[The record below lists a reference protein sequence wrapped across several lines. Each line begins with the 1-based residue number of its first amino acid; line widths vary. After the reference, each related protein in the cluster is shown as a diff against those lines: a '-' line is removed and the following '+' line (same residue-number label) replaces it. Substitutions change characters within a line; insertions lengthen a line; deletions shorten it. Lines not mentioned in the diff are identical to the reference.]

1 MSLSN
6 YLVDAYTRRIAD
18 LEQGKKVRTTEDN
31 SLIKAVRRRLSHG
44 MDCRI
49 LVTGESGIGKSA
61 FALKIGEILNP
72 ELYVDDIEKAIAVG
86 VSFKALDFLKSTEL
100 PNGSLLDFDEPGQG
114 WFHRNFMSEASKMLA
129 QTFIGMRFQ
138 QHVTVLTI
146 PNVSLLDID
155 AVRLLSYHVHIE
167 GHGLAVVYR
176 MMDQRF
182 GGDPWRKTE
191 IDRMSFE
198 MPDIK
203 LWHRYEKRKFEFQR
217 ALYAKFR
224 KDLEAGEAPNYSN
237 REISDLVAFN
247 PEPYMKDGELHH
259 SLIQNAF
266 GIGINRA
273 YSVKTGAAQIIHA
286 KARELAQA
294 TPRDAHP

>member
-1 MSLSN
+1 MSLGN
-6 YLVDAYTRRIAD
+6 YLVDAYARRIAD
-18 LEQGKKVRTTEDN
+18 LEFRKKVHTAEDN
-31 SLIKAVRRRLSHG
+31 ELVRAVRSRLRNG

-49 LVTGESGIGKSA
+49 LVTGESGVGKSA
-61 FALKIGEILNP
+61 FALRMGEILNP
-72 ELYVDDIEKAIAVG
+72 DLYVSDIEKAISVG

-138 QHVTVLTI
+138 QHISVLTI

-167 GHGLAVVYR
+167 AHGRATVYR

-182 GGDPWRKTE
+182 GGDPWRKTQ
-191 IDRMSFE
+191 IDSMTYG

-203 LWHRYEKRKFEFQR
+203 LWHRYEKRKFDFQR
-217 ALYAKFR
+217 ALYSKFR
-224 KDLEAGEAPNYSN
+224 KELEAGEAPNFSN
-237 REISDLVAFN
+237 REIAELVAFK

-259 SLIQNAF
+259 ALIQNAF
-266 GIGINRA
+266 GVGINRA
-273 YSVKTGAAQIIHA
+273 YSIKAGAAQIINQ
-286 KARELAQA
+286 KAPQSPTVA
-294 TPRDAHP
+294 P

>member
-1 MSLSN
+1 MSLGDF
-6 YLVDAYTRRIAD
+6 LVDSYEDRTASLD
-18 LEQGKKVRTTEDN
+18 NQKKEHTAEDN
-31 SLIKAVRRRLSHG
+31 QLIKAVRSRLRNG

-49 LVTGESGIGKSA
+49 LVTGESGVGKSA
-61 FALKIGEILNP
+61 FALRIAEILNP
-72 ELYVDDIEKAIAVG
+72 ELYVSDIEKAVEVG
-86 VSFKALDFLKSTEL
+86 VSFKALDFLRSTDL
-100 PNGSLLDFDEPGQG
+100 PNGSVLDFDEPGQG

-167 GHGLAVVYR
+167 AHGRAVVYR

-191 IDRMSFE
+191 NDRMTYD
-198 MPDIK
+198 MPDTK

-224 KDLEAGEAPNYSN
+224 KELEAGEAPQLTNH
-237 REISDLVAFN
+237 EISDVILQDSKSFMRKDN
-247 PEPYMKDGELHH
+247 PDAIDYAK
-259 SLIQNAF
+259 IQDIF
-266 GIGINRA
+266 GVGINRA
-273 YSVKTGAAQIIHA
+273 YAIKSTVARKIAEKNNLIAAPKQ
-286 KARELAQA
+286 
-294 TPRDAHP
+294 

>member
-1 MSLSN
+1 LSLRTVLDSQIESYADKLERLERRKKSRN
-6 YLVDAYTRRIAD
+6 PDDNRLIRSTR
-18 LEQGKKVRTTEDN
+18 
-31 SLIKAVRRRLSHG
+31 SRLNNG
-44 MDCRI
+44 QDCRI

-61 FALKIGEILNP
+61 FALRIGEILNP
-72 ELYVDDIEKAIAVG
+72 EIYVNDIQKAVYLA
-86 VSFKALDFLKSTEL
+86 VSFKALDFLNSTEL

-138 QHVTVLTI
+138 QHISVLTI

-155 AVRLLSYHVHIE
+155 AVRLLTYHVHVE
-167 GHGLAVVYR
+167 AHGRATVYR

-191 IDRMSFE
+191 IDRMTYG

-203 LWHRYEKRKFEFQR
+203 LWHLYEKRKFEFQR
-217 ALYAKFR
+217 ALYEKFR
-224 KDLEAGEAPNYSN
+224 KDLQAGEAPSYSN
-237 REISDLVAFN
+237 MEIADLIAFN
-247 PEPYMKDGELHH
+247 PEPYMKDGQIHH

-273 YSVKTGAAQIIHA
+273 YSVKAGAAQLMQKKA
-286 KARELAQA
+286 KESA
-294 TPRDAHP
+294 TPPP